1 MAERKE
7 GQCELCRRDW
17 QPANYGS
24 PRKCAFEGETFSSSN
39 WNCGLANRIRKAMYD
54 DEHEGH
60 ALRYRND
67 VGVGSV
73 GALVVEV
80 PSSAPD
86 ADHGFDH
93 EFCGLLVAD
102 WYKDRGALD
111 GLKWGL
117 EITGLDGPEVTRA
130 QAMAIAAWLDSREAA
145 RERWDQEQA
154 ERQAERQKSPQSP
167 AFNFAAFL
175 AGPAAAGDGGET

>member
-1 MAERKE
+1 MSEKPQKE
-7 GQCELCRRDW
+7 GQCELCSRDW

-24 PRKCAFEGETFSSSN
+24 PRKCAFEGETFSSNN
-39 WNCGLANRIRKAMYD
+39 WNCGLANRIRRAMYD
-54 DEHEGH
+54 DEYEGH

-67 VGVGSV
+67 CGVGSV

-80 PSSAPD
+80 PSKADD

-117 EITGLDGPEVTRA
+117 EITGLNGPEVTRA
-130 QAMAIAAWLDSREAA
+130 QAVAIVDWLDGREAA
-145 RERWDQEQA
+145 QEQWEA
-154 ERQAERQKSPQSP
+154 EQEKRRAEQAKYPQASR
-167 AFNFAAFL
+167 FNFAAL
-175 AGPAAAGDGGET
+175 LPGRKP